1 MKKTILSLILLAAG
15 CFTASAQEEKTVE
28 VFNPHWYIQA
38 QGGVQ
43 HTLGEIDDVV
53 SPNVQIAGG
62 YDFTPVWGLR
72 LGVNAWQSKGGVT
85 VRGDEYKWKWNYV
98 APTLDVTFNLT
109 NAIWGYN
116 PRRIVDFGLFAGIG
130 ANIGFNN
137 DEAADVRAAIYANP
151 SYNVTPDQCAYM
163 SKLWSGSKARLVGQ
177 GGANLDFK
185 VSKRVK
191 LGLEVNCNM
200 IGDGYNSKK
209 STNIDWYF
217 NGLAGVKV
225 ALGKVSKKAPAPKP
239 EQVVVERVVTREVEV
254 KNTVHDTIYVDKY
267 FAPEPLRRDIF
278 FTICNSEVS
287 KAEMPK
293 VEDIAGYLNRYP
305 KAKVSIT
312 GYADKGTGTPAKNVQ
327 YARNRAEIVK
337 KLLVE
342 QFGISAD
349 RITIDSKGDT
359 VQPFD
364 INDLNRVS
372 ICIAE

>member
-15 CFTASAQEEKTVE
+15 CFTASAQEEKTIE

-43 HTLGEIDDVV
+43 HTLGEVDDVV
-53 SPNVQIAGG
+53 SPNVQIVGG
-62 YDFTPVWGLR
+62 YEFTPIWGLR
-72 LGVNAWQSKGGVT
+72 LGINTWQSKAGVT

-98 APTLDVTFNLT
+98 APALNVTFDVT
-109 NAIWGYN
+109 NAIWGFN
-116 PRRIVDFGLFAGIG
+116 PRRVVDFGLFAGLG
-130 ANIGFNN
+130 VNIGFNN
-137 DEAADVRAAIYANP
+137 DEAGAAQAAIYAHP
-151 SYNVTPDQCAYM
+151 EYNVTPDMCAYLG
-163 SKLWSGSKARLVGQ
+163 KYWSGSKARVFGQ

-191 LGLEVNCNM
+191 IGLEVNCNL

-225 ALGKVSKKAPAPKP
+225 CLGKTTKRVPAPKP
-239 EQVVVERVVTREVEV
+239 EQVIVERVVTRDVQ
-254 KNTVHDTIYVDKY
+254 KTVHDTVYVDKY

-278 FTICNSEVS
+278 FTIRNSEVS

-293 VEDIAGYLNRYP
+293 VEDIAGYMNRYP
-305 KAKVSIT
+305 KAKVTIT
-312 GYADKGTGTPAKNVQ
+312 GYADKGTGTAKQNVV

-342 QFGISAD
+342 QFGIDAS

-372 ICIAE
+372 ICVAE